1 MSCFLSKAIVH
12 WLRVRLYPSASN
24 SSFVLFYE
32 MNFVYYKII
41 IFMFVPF
48 IFRPSDGNKVR
59 LEANPSKVRVLIV
72 HYFMIVSLVTLNG
85 YEYMVY
91 L

>member
-1 MSCFLSKAIVH
+1 
-12 WLRVRLYPSASN
+12 
-24 SSFVLFYE
+24 
-32 MNFVYYKII
+32 
-41 IFMFVPF
+41 MFVPF